1 MCDKA
6 YKKAHEKLTKEVKTL
21 AHSPDDTAQFIQLQK
36 YNSVVAGLHEYYCI
50 ATETTADFGK
60 LAFSINKQL
69 RNRLKGDVSRK
80 GSLKMVL
87 SKTSMV
93 KAGN

>member
-1 MCDKA
+1 MSFPFTSMTGGVSLTTNYAGKDVYKRQHMCDKA

-50 ATETTADFGK
+50 ATETTC
-60 LAFSINKQL
+60 LLYTSLN
-69 RNRLKGDVSRK
+69 VSR
-80 GSLKMVL
+80 
-87 SKTSMV
+87 
-93 KAGN
+93 